1 MFGNTAGQTPN
12 NASMTQKSG
21 IWFTSNNNLRIL
33 INSVDVTNNKVNA
46 INWETTGNNVVAG
59 SHNYIQHCLGY
70 STGQTTF
77 PGTAQ

>member
-1 MFGNTAGQTPN
+1 M
-12 NASMTQKSG
+12 
-21 IWFTSNNNLRIL
+21 
-33 INSVDVTNNKVNA
+33 DVTNNKVNA
-46 INWETTGNNVVAG
+46 INWETSGNNVAAA